1 MRELIE
7 HKLKVK
13 QLSIDDHEQIQLFN
27 KGKLEHKEHLE
38 MINGR
43 SQTFALSILDCT
55 TTKEAEIFVSSYN
68 NTNYVL
74 AMMN

>member
-1 MRELIE
+1 MREFVE
-7 HKLKVK
+7 HKLKIK
-13 QLSIDDHEQIQLFN
+13 QMDINDHEQMELMCHFDIETLN
-27 KGKLEHKEHLE
+27 
-38 MINGR
+38 NR

-55 TTKEAEIFVSSYN
+55 TTKEAEIFTSSYD

>member
-1 MRELIE
+1 MREFVE
-7 HKLKVK
+7 HKLKIK
-13 QLSIDDHEQIQLFN
+13 QMNINDHEQMELMCHFDIETLN
-27 KGKLEHKEHLE
+27 S
-38 MINGR
+38 R

-55 TTKEAEIFVSSYN
+55 TTQEAEIFTSSYD